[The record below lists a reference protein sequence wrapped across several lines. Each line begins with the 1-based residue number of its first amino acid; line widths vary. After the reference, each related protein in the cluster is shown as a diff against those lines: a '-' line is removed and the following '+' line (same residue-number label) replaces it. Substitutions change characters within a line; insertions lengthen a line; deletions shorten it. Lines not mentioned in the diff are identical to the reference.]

1 MANSK
6 LIRVKELAQNL
17 SVSKATVWR
26 WVALGKFPKPLRI
39 GAGTTVWR
47 VEDVDAF
54 VAKQSEVA

>member
-54 VAKQSEVA
+54 VAKQSEAA